1 MICLAAACDRV
12 VKPVSEEELLKRELQ
27 SIDWKKVDEL
37 PSIATCDSL
46 TDKQAR
52 QQCFFDVL
60 SATIQEKLN
69 SDTLKAPHQATD
81 TLMVLVTINPDATVE
96 FEPQSIPDSTAYP
109 INLDSILHAR
119 LDDFPK
125 VKPAIKRGMPVKTQF
140 TLPVVIQ
147 KP

>member
-12 VKPVSEEELLKRELQ
+12 VKPVSESELLERELQ

-37 PSIATCDSL
+37 PSIATCDSI

-69 SDTLKAPHQATD
+69 SDTLKTAHQPTD

-96 FEPQSIPDSTAYP
+96 FEPQSSPDSTAYP

-125 VKPAIKRGMPVKTQF
+125 VKPAIKRGIPVKTQF
-140 TLPVVIQ
+140 VLPVVIQ